1 MGMFDDALNKSVP
14 GGNLTKPL
22 VIAAGALMLAKWLGG
37 KSADQSQPDI
47 MPPTKAPPS
56 PQAAPWGSGKP
67 QTIDVNHSDEGLSG
81 ALGGLLD
88 KLRNGGLADAAN
100 SWVATG
106 PNKPVQPGQLNSAL
120 GSTTVSD
127 LAKKAGVSEQELLDL
142 LAQSLP
148 GLVDHMTPQGRVPTQ
163 DEINRYGR

>member
-37 KSADQSQPDI
+37 RSAEPAQPEI
-47 MPPTKAPPS
+47 MPPTKAPP
-56 PQAAPWGSGKP
+56 QNAPWGSGRP

-88 KLRNGGLADAAN
+88 KLRNGGLSDAAN
-100 SWVATG
+100 SWVAPG
-106 PNKPVQPGQLNSAL
+106 PNRPVAPDQLNSAL
-120 GSTTVSD
+120 GKTTVSE
-127 LAKKAGVSEQELLDL
+127 LAQKAGVSEQELLDM

-148 GLVDHMTPQGRVPTQ
+148 GLVDNLTPQGRVPTQ